1 MVAESW
7 HAARL
12 IPTSGID
19 GAGERERRSISA
31 LLAVLAAVPE
41 FGAAFAAALGAPSG
55 RIETFVDVRF
65 RVGDVVFE
73 PGGLIR
79 VTRGTCRWTALVE
92 VKTGGDVIPADRLG
106 TCLNLA
112 REQGFDVVVMISN
125 EVPAVPGPCLPT
137 VDEARRLQVS
147 WSQLLCKAVAVRAAV
162 NEDRA
167 WILGELIGYLE
178 HPRSGTVAFDDMG
191 EAWEP
196 AREAL
201 AAGALRAEDHVAT
214 EVAAR
219 FDELLRFA
227 SLRLGVEATPALS
240 RKESLDPALRTR
252 VLAERLVDDGALSGA
267 IRIPGTAGLLH
278 VTADLRADRV
288 ICYVEMSTPRE
299 GRPTTRANWVE
310 RQLRN
315 APPTVQVEHQPELR
329 AFRIYQEFA
338 MGTGRSGFVASVL
351 TAITSFYEDVVQN
364 IRVRS
369 AAVPRMRSGEAVAGA
384 L

>member
-1 MVAESW
+1 MAAESW

-12 IPTSGID
+12 VPTSGID
-19 GAGERERRSISA
+19 GAEERERRSASA
-31 LLAVLAAVPE
+31 LLAVLTAVPE
-41 FGAAFAAALGAPSG
+41 FGTAVAAALGAPCG
-55 RIETFVDVRF
+55 RIETFVDVPF
-65 RVGDVVFE
+65 RVGDVVFA

-79 VTRGTCRWTALVE
+79 ITRGTCRWTALVE
-92 VKTGGDVIPADRLG
+92 VKTGVDVIPADRLG
-106 TCLNLA
+106 TCLSLA
-112 REQGFDVVVMISN
+112 REQGFDAVVTISN
-125 EVPAVPGPCLPT
+125 EVPAVPAPCLPT
-137 VDEARRLQVS
+137 VDEARRLQIS

-167 WILGELIGYLE
+167 WILGELIDYLE

-196 AREAL
+196 ARAAL
-201 AAGALRAEDHVAT
+201 AAGTLRAEDHAAT

-240 RKESLDPALRTR
+240 RKESVDPALRTH
-252 VLAERLVDDGALSGA
+252 VLAERLVDEGTLTGA
-267 IRIPGTAGLLH
+267 IRVPGSAGLLH
-278 VTADLRADRV
+278 VAADLRADRLT
-288 ICYVEMSTPRE
+288 CYVDMDTPRE

-315 APPTVQVEHQPELR
+315 APSTVRVEHQRELR
-329 AFRIYQEFA
+329 AFRVSQDFA
-338 MGTGRSGFVASVL
+338 MGTGRTGFVGSVL
-351 TAITSFYEDVVQN
+351 TAITSFYEDVVQT
-364 IRVRS
+364 IRTRS
-369 AAVPRMRSGEAVAGA
+369 APVPRMRSGEAVSGA